1 MPLLELN
8 LAKTL
13 MLAVLL
19 VWLGRFIRSKVRF
32 LVNWSIPEA
41 VVGGTLFAIL
51 TLILH
56 STGMLE
62 FKFDTKLQSFF
73 MYLFFTASGFE
84 ASASLMKK
92 ASGKLLIFI
101 ALAGV
106 LAVLQN
112 VTVVGLSP
120 VVGMDPKLGLMTGS
134 IPLTG
139 GHGNAAAYAPLAEK
153 AGVQGAVT
161 VAVAAATYGL
171 AAGSILG
178 GPVATR
184 LIKKYHLFDPNE
196 KDTSDAEA
204 LEETG
209 KVIPLDGKRF
219 ALGCALTLIA
229 FGIGAFLMDLFSL
242 IFPGVNF
249 PIHVMGM
256 VGGAIVRNIY
266 DALKKSSKATPEKE
280 IDILG
285 SVCLSMFVSMAVMTM
300 RLWELASLAIPLILL
315 LVAGTLVTILFT
327 YFITFRALGKDYD
340 AAVMVAGH
348 IGFGLGAVPASMAN
362 MNALTDVY
370 RYSKLAF
377 IIVPVVGG
385 MFSNFTNAANI
396 TFFMNLVGIH

>member
-19 VWLGRFIRSKVRF
+19 VWLGRFVRSKVTF

-101 ALAGV
+101 VLAGV

-112 VTVVGLSP
+112 ATVVGLSP

-184 LIKKYHLFDPNE
+184 LIKKYHLYDPNE

-204 LEETG
+204 LEEAG

-242 IFPGVNF
+242 IFPGLNF

-300 RLWELASLAIPLILL
+300 RLWELAALAIPLILL

-327 YFITFRALGKDYD
+327 YFITFRAPRQRLRCCCHGGWTYRFWS
-340 AAVMVAGH
+340 GRST
-348 IGFGLGAVPASMAN
+348 GLYGQHERLDRCLS
-362 MNALTDVY
+362 L
-370 RYSKLAF
+370 F
-377 IIVPVVGG
+377 
-385 MFSNFTNAANI
+385 
-396 TFFMNLVGIH
+396 

>member
-1 MPLLELN
+1 MACL
-8 LAKTL
+8 KKG
-13 MLAVLL
+13 
-19 VWLGRFIRSKVRF
+19 GRFVRSKVTF

-56 STGMLE
+56 STGLLE
-62 FKFDTKLQSFF
+62 FKFDTKLQNFF

-101 ALAGV
+101 VLAGV

-112 VTVVGLSP
+112 ATVVGLSP

-196 KDTSDAEA
+196 KDTSDTEV
-204 LEETG
+204 LEEAG

-266 DALKKSSKATPEKE
+266 DAMKKSSKATPEKE

>member
-19 VWLGRFIRSKVRF
+19 VWLGRFVRSKVTF

-56 STGMLE
+56 STGLLE

-101 ALAGV
+101 VLAGV

-112 VTVVGLSP
+112 ATVVGLSP

-196 KDTSDAEA
+196 KGTSDTEA
-204 LEETG
+204 LEEAG

-266 DALKKSSKATPEKE
+266 DAMKKSSKATPEKE

>member
-19 VWLGRFIRSKVRF
+19 VWLGRFVRSKVTF

-56 STGMLE
+56 STGLLE
-62 FKFDTKLQSFF
+62 FKFDTKLQNFF

-101 ALAGV
+101 VLAGV

-112 VTVVGLSP
+112 ATVVGLSP

-196 KDTSDAEA
+196 KDTSDTEV
-204 LEETG
+204 LEEAG

-266 DALKKSSKATPEKE
+266 DAMKKSSKATPEKE

>member
-19 VWLGRFIRSKVRF
+19 VWLGRFVRSKVTF

-101 ALAGV
+101 VLAGV

-184 LIKKYHLFDPNE
+184 LIKKYHLYDPNE

-204 LEETG
+204 LEEAG

-242 IFPGVNF
+242 IFPGFNF

-300 RLWELASLAIPLILL
+300 RLWELAALAIPLILL

-348 IGFGLGAVPASMAN
+348 IGFGLGEVPASMAN

-370 RYSKLAF
+370 RYAKLAF